1 MTTMT
6 GQRMAMTSKTLEA
19 LVVREDSLIESP
31 ADPKLEPPIDPKDK
45 PKVAYP

>member
-1 MTTMT
+1 
-6 GQRMAMTSKTLEA
+6 MATTSKTLEA

>member
-1 MTTMT
+1 MT
-6 GQRMAMTSKTLEA
+6 GQGMATASKTFEA

-31 ADPKLEPPIDPKDK
+31 ADPNLEPPIDPKDK

>member
-1 MTTMT
+1 
-6 GQRMAMTSKTLEA
+6 MATTSKRLEA
-19 LVVREDSLIESP
+19 LVVRECSLIESP